1 MSEDD
6 TLTISRERLTR
17 ITEALGALS
26 VGESDLDRVRI
37 PIQAMDEFA
46 PFEEMFNVFIEEYA
60 AARRENEQLNAQRL
74 DVIERQRA
82 AIADLSV
89 PILDVWDDI
98 VALPVVGMVDTQRS
112 VEMTERLLRR
122 VAGGGAR
129 CVIVD
134 LTGVDVVDT
143 STADHLI
150 RMIRAAQLLG
160 SFCVITGISAKI
172 ALTLG
177 QLDVDMRRVLTLR
190 NLKEGLWACF
200 QHLETRR
207 KDRARAPT

>member
-207 KDRARAPT
+207 KDRARAPA

>member
-207 KDRARAPT
+207 KDRVRAPT

>member
-6 TLTISRERLTR
+6 TVTISRERLTR

-37 PIQAMDEFA
+37 PIQALDEFA

-207 KDRARAPT
+207 KDRVRAPT

>member
-1 MSEDD
+1 MSDD
-6 TLTISRERLTR
+6 ETMMISRERLTR

-122 VAGGGAR
+122 VADGGAR

-207 KDRARAPT
+207 KDKVRAPT

>member
-1 MSEDD
+1 MSEDE

-207 KDRARAPT
+207 RDRVRAPT

>member
-6 TLTISRERLTR
+6 TVTISRERLTR

-37 PIQAMDEFA
+37 PIQALDEFA

-122 VAGGGAR
+122 LAGGGAR

-207 KDRARAPT
+207 KDRVRAPT

>member
-37 PIQAMDEFA
+37 PIQEMDEFA

-74 DVIERQRA
+74 DVIERQRL

-207 KDRARAPT
+207 KDRVRAPA

>member
-1 MSEDD
+1 MTDD
-6 TLTISRERLTR
+6 EMITISRERLTR

-122 VAGGGAR
+122 VSGGGAR

>member
-1 MSEDD
+1 MSEEPMIS
-6 TLTISRERLTR
+6 ISRERLAR
-17 ITEALGALS
+17 ITEALGSLS
-26 VGESDLDRVRI
+26 VGETDLDRIRI
-37 PIQAMDEFA
+37 PVGDVDDFA
-46 PFEEMFNVFIEEYA
+46 PFEEMFNIFIEEYA
-60 AARRENEQLNAQRL
+60 AARRENEQLNKQRL

-89 PILDVWDDI
+89 PIIDVWDDI
-98 VALPVVGMVDTQRS
+98 VALPVVGIVDTQRS

-122 VAGGGAR
+122 VASGGAR

-160 SFCVITGISAKI
+160 SFCVITGISSNI

-177 QLDVDMRRVLTLR
+177 QLDVDLKRVLTLR

-200 QHLETRR
+200 QHLETMRKERR
-207 KDRARAPT
+207 RAPT